1 LVYEILK
8 YLNEKEELMMSDKT
22 LYKIARKIVKN
33 IDNLGAYMIGIFED
47 KDFQKRIV
55 DYLKVW
61 WVAL

>member
-55 DYLKVW
+55 DYLRFGG
-61 WVAL
+61 

>member
-1 LVYEILK
+1 
-8 YLNEKEELMMSDKT
+8 MMSDKT

-55 DYLKVW
+55 DYLRFGG
-61 WVAL
+61 